1 MKNILFYGNC
11 QLEKIKDI
19 LCLPS
24 TSYNINYIFCF
35 NTTLSDLEFDKI
47 LKDSDIIITQPIE
60 DNYRD
65 MYYLSSNYIVNKCN
79 PNSVIIFVNNCHLDF
94 YYFDLIYNK
103 FNTDYCHKNMIDCIQ
118 NKYDYT
124 YYQQNYIENKD
135 LKTSNELNE
144 IFHQTICN
152 LEERFKKM
160 HQYTK
165 YNTYFIN
172 IIDFIKENY
181 KKKLLFY
188 TFNHPTKYLLQFIA
202 EKIIQILCIPNTINY
217 NLDPFSNDKFILYSC
232 LQKVVDFDIKE
243 HNLSINLSDI
253 YNFYTI

>member
-24 TSYNINYIFCF
+24 TSYNIKYIFCF

-60 DNYRD
+60 DDYRD
-65 MYYLSSNYIVNKCN
+65 IYYLSSNYVINNCN
-79 PNSVIIFVNNCHLDF
+79 PNSVIIFVNICYFDF

-103 FNTDYCHKNMIDCIQ
+103 FNTGYCHKNMIDCIQ
-118 NKYDYT
+118 NKYDYK

-135 LKTSNELNE
+135 LKTSNELNK
-144 IFHQTICN
+144 IFHKTICN

-165 YNTYFIN
+165 CNTHFIN
-172 IIDFIKENY
+172 VIDFIKENY

-188 TFNHPTKYLLQFIA
+188 TFNHPTKHLLQFIA

-217 NLDPFSNDKFILYSC
+217 NSDPFSNDKFFLYSS
-232 LQKVVDFDIKE
+232 LQKVVDFDIKQ
-243 HNLSINLSDI
+243 HNSLININDI
-253 YNFYTI
+253 YNL